1 MGFRS
6 YVKKTAKNNTNV
18 RGWSSWDTIK
28 ENARTVCGFVED
40 LKPRAQNAI
49 PVQTTFEQM
58 VSQYG
63 LSESDLRS
71 RMKTHFFVSVFCLIL
86 GCFAIGWMIFLLTK
100 LMFLPALVAFSLAA
114 LMFAYA
120 FREHFFYFQIKQRRL
135 NCTPSEW
142 FSSLFS
148 KKK

>member
-6 YVKKTAKNNTNV
+6 YIKNTAKNNTNV
-18 RGWSSWDTIK
+18 KGWSSWNDIK
-28 ENARTVCGFVED
+28 SNAKTVYGFVED
-40 LKPRAQNAI
+40 LKPKAQDAI
-49 PVQTTFEQM
+49 PIETTFEQM
-58 VSQYG
+58 VRQYG
-63 LSESDLRS
+63 LSENDLRS
-71 RMKTHFFVSVFCLIL
+71 RMKTHLLVSVFCLLL
-86 GCFAIGWMIFLLTK
+86 GFFAIGWMIFLLTK

-120 FREHFFYFQIKQRRL
+120 FREHFFYFQIRQRRL
-135 NCTPSEW
+135 NCTLTEW